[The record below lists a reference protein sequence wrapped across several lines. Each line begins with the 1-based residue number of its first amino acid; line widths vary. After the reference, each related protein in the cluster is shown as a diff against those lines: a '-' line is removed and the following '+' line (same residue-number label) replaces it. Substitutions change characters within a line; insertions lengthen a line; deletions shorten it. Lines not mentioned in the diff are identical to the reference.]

1 MLRCA
6 GCGKEIE
13 GNGEAPTYRI
23 LAGGKRAWHQGC
35 EPTSFPEQPPKR
47 ALMMEQ
53 ITLDVPDGHLARR
66 FYVHGLGGLAAEARS
81 SGGGDTSSA
90 AAADVSADIN
100 VGASQIV
107 LRLLTSYKPQAPA
120 VTAAALFPGHIALWT
135 RESLSDVHARLEEER
150 NALAPALEAFCPQL
164 GPQKEARLVLNADGV
179 PTQLIATCPYGNKFA
194 VSAPV
199 DAPNR
204 PFRVIGQQPGG
215 YAALLALPRVLL
227 TVKHGAAS
235 RVHEC
240 LTQVLGLASN
250 LEGLDVE
257 GGGEKDP
264 VSCVVV
270 FASGQQL
277 IFEEERER
285 EGGDDQNEGSAAA
298 ERGGSDGGGREE
310 QPPSP
315 TKQPST
321 HRPPPSDDPDG
332 YQITLYVSSP
342 EAFRTAFRGASEH
355 GLVTSDQRYDGAPAF
370 LANAETWSTA
380 ARPDVQQFRV
390 SHLACPTTSELAAK
404 LRMTIRS
411 PLHPCFPFPDVQGSI
426 VVPPGFAES
435 LTPLPQPTH
444 PAQPGFVRVPYGRG
458 FFGESAQELARQKQ
472 QQQGLPA
479 KPPPQAPRV
488 QLVHASEMA
497 QHPPSIE

>member
-120 VTAAALFPGHIALWT
+120 VTASALFPGHIALWT

-179 PTQLIATCPYGNKFA
+179 PTQLIATCPHGNKFA

-264 VSCVVV
+264 YRAWSCSRLGSSLSSRRSVSGR
-270 FASGQQL
+270 AATTRMRGRQQR
-277 IFEEERER
+277 REAAR
-285 EGGDDQNEGSAAA
+285 MEAVARSSRPLRPSSRPRTAHRLLTTPTATRSRFTSPPRRPSAPPSAARVSMA
-298 ERGGSDGGGREE
+298 SLHLTNAMTVL
-310 QPPSP
+310 PPS
-315 TKQPST
+315 
-321 HRPPPSDDPDG
+321 
-332 YQITLYVSSP
+332 
-342 EAFRTAFRGASEH
+342 
-355 GLVTSDQRYDGAPAF
+355 
-370 LANAETWSTA
+370 
-380 ARPDVQQFRV
+380 
-390 SHLACPTTSELAAK
+390 
-404 LRMTIRS
+404 
-411 PLHPCFPFPDVQGSI
+411 
-426 VVPPGFAES
+426 
-435 LTPLPQPTH
+435 
-444 PAQPGFVRVPYGRG
+444 
-458 FFGESAQELARQKQ
+458 
-472 QQQGLPA
+472 
-479 KPPPQAPRV
+479 
-488 QLVHASEMA
+488 
-497 QHPPSIE
+497 